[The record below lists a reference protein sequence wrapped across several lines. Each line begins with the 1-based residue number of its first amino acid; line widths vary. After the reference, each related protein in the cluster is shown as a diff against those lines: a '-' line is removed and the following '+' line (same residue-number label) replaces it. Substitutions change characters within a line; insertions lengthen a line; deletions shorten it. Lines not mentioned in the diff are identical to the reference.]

1 MTLTIQRNH
10 GVRVSRGHEVTASK
24 ESVPPSLALSS
35 VGIVRFFNLTSRAGR
50 IRQMQIQTSH
60 EGEKAFTVEV
70 VGEDYSLAEI
80 VHHELLDEKSVTFAG
95 VVPPHPLMK
104 KLVLKVK
111 AQRIKP
117 EKAFS
122 NSVERAVTTT
132 HELLNSITNAL
143 GGESD

>member
-1 MTLTIQRNH
+1 
-10 GVRVSRGHEVTASK
+10 
-24 ESVPPSLALSS
+24 
-35 VGIVRFFNLTSRAGR
+35 
-50 IRQMQIQTSH
+50 MQVQTSH
-60 EGEKAFTVEV
+60 EGEKGFTVEV

-122 NSVERAVTTT
+122 NSVERAVSTT

-143 GGESD
+143 GSESD

>member
-1 MTLTIQRNH
+1 M
-10 GVRVSRGHEVTASK
+10 SRGHEVTASK

-35 VGIVRFFNLTSRAGR
+35 VGIVRFFNLTSTAGR
-50 IRQMQIQTSH
+50 NRQMQIQTSH
-60 EGEKAFTVEV
+60 EGEKAFTVEI

-95 VVPPHPLMK
+95 VLPPHPLIK

-132 HELLNSITNAL
+132 HELLDSITSAL
-143 GGESD
+143 GGESE